1 MTVDLSPIDENLLA
15 EIANMHGMPKGA
27 FNVRKDGELVERHSS
42 AYIDIS
48 TKTDN
53 PGIDIRIAD
62 GTKGETVYIP
72 VIVTKSGDGE
82 LVERHSSAYI
92 DISTKTDNPGI
103 DIRIADGTKG
113 ETVYIPVI
121 VTKSGLKDVVYNTFY
136 VGENCDITI
145 IAGCG
150 IHNDSH
156 DASEHDG
163 IHSFYLGKNSRVR
176 YVEKHYGEGEG
187 TGARILNP
195 TTNVY
200 MEEGSSCEM
209 EMVQLRGVTSTV
221 RDTNAE
227 LGANAKLV
235 LTEKLLTHGNQTA
248 ISNMKVELKGEGS
261 SVQVISRSVAQD
273 DSVQVFNPLVI
284 GECACRGHV
293 QCDAIIMGNVKGEGS
308 SVQVISRSVAQDD
321 SVQVFNP
328 LVIGECACRGH
339 VQCDAIIMGNAKVKA
354 IPGIE
359 AASEDAM
366 LVHEAAIGKIAGD
379 QIVKLMTLGL
389 TEEEAEA
396 EILDDFLS

>member
-1 MTVDLSPIDENLLA
+1 M
-15 EIANMHGMPKGA
+15 
-27 FNVRKDGELVERHSS
+27 RK
-42 AYIDIS
+42 
-48 TKTDN
+48 
-53 PGIDIRIAD
+53 
-62 GTKGETVYIP
+62 
-72 VIVTKSGDGE
+72 DGE

-187 TGARILNP
+187 TGERILNP

-209 EMVQLRGVTSTV
+209 EMVQLRGVDEHGA
-221 RDTNAE
+221 RHQRRA
-227 LGANAKLV
+227 GANAKLV

-248 ISNMKVELKGEGS
+248 IFQHEGG
-261 SVQVISRSVAQD
+261 IEWARAL
-273 DSVQVFNPLVI
+273 P
-284 GECACRGHV
+284 C
-293 QCDAIIMGNVKGEGS
+293 M
-308 SVQVISRSVAQDD
+308 VISRSVAQDD

-354 IPGIE
+354 IP
-359 AASEDAM
+359 ALRPPARTPCSCTRPPSARSP
-366 LVHEAAIGKIAGD
+366 A
-379 QIVKLMTLGL
+379 TR
-389 TEEEAEA
+389 
-396 EILDDFLS
+396 S